1 MRLRWLDL
9 RAALLA
15 LVVWSLLAVAAT
27 WAVSTALA
35 TLFFVPA
42 LALVVVATFRTVRH
56 GVVVALLCAIAFG
69 FSQLVTSAQP
79 AGPEFGVPQTESN
92 LPRLLDLT
100 SLSGTAAAT
109 LGVALLMATV
119 AIANLVVGRFR
130 SAREDQV
137 PAGGEAWDAEQAA
150 PAMLARISPVK
161 SVASSTSR
169 AALIARLDDTVSEAL
184 TSFNPVVIRR
194 GQDVLV
200 LLTDADPA
208 AAQAAVE
215 ASAAQA
221 RRVLK
226 RRFRT
231 TVTRLP
237 VPPESIGA
245 EPAAVDG
252 PSPEPNGV
260 SGRPHAAK
268 LAARTS
274 KSVRK
279 VEEA

>member
-27 WAVSTALA
+27 RAVSTALA

-56 GVVVALLCAIAFG
+56 GAVVALLCAIAFG

-79 AGPEFGVPQTESN
+79 AGPEFGVPQTETN

-100 SLSGTAAAT
+100 SLGGAAAAT
-109 LGVALLMATV
+109 LGVALLVATV
-119 AIANLVVGRFR
+119 AIANLVVGRLPA
-130 SAREDQV
+130 AREDQV
-137 PAGGEAWDAEQAA
+137 PAGEAWDAEQAA

-161 SVASSTSR
+161 SVASSASR

-200 LLTDADPA
+200 LLTDADLA

-215 ASAAQA
+215 ASAVQA

-252 PSPEPNGV
+252 PSPEPNGM
-260 SGRPHAAK
+260 SGRPPRRQAGG
-268 LAARTS
+268 
-274 KSVRK
+274 VDQ
-279 VEEA
+279 